1 MTEVTDAA
9 RDQSLLRIVADDD
22 CTVAEL
28 STLQGCWT
36 EALYLKLTSQCNRLI
51 EFTDGRLEVLP
62 MPTTQHQAIL
72 RFLFLA
78 FHAFVG
84 RRGGDVFFAP
94 LRLRIREGKF
104 REPDLL
110 MLLEADDPRRQ
121 NEFWLGAD
129 LVVEV
134 VSSSDPRRDTVE
146 KRFDYAEAMIPEYW
160 IVNPHDETVTVLTLV
175 GGQYEAHGVFRP
187 GERAAGLCLPD
198 FSVPVRDMF
207 TVAES

>member
-187 GERAAGLCLPD
+187 GERAAGVCLPD
-198 FSVPVRDMF
+198 FSIPVRDMF

>member
-175 GGQYEAHGVFRP
+175 GGQYEAHGFFRP
-187 GERAAGLCLPD
+187 GERAAGVCLPD